1 MSKLHLLAFI
11 PIVAIFS
18 AQTAMAEIIKNDP
31 PALEEKNSMP
41 NATYTNKYLGPQIVV
56 TRDSVD
62 LTQGYDKKAKNNPDK
77 TVNSALKKNKG
88 RIKPVENSK

>member
-11 PIVAIFS
+11 LMVLFTV
-18 AQTAMAEIIKNDP
+18 QTVKAETIKNDP

-41 NATYTNKYLGPQIVV
+41 NATYTNQYVGPQIVV

-62 LTQGYDKKAKNNPDK
+62 LTQGYDKKAKISPNKTPNP
-77 TVNSALKKNKG
+77 ALKKNKG
-88 RIKPVENSK
+88 RIEPVESNK